1 MTVIDTRIDPVTR
14 AVTVRAMIANEDR
27 VLRPG
32 MLLTVKILT
41 GERMSLVVPESAITE
56 VANDS
61 FVFVAGA
68 DGKVSKQS
76 IKIGARRFG
85 YVEVTEGLKDGDR
98 VITEGSFKIREG
110 MPVRIQDQSG
120 ATGAGKE
127 GGFATENAE
136 AGAPG

>member
-1 MTVIDTRIDPVTR
+1 
-14 AVTVRAMIANEDR
+14 
-27 VLRPG
+27 

-61 FVFVAGA
+61 FVFVAGK

-76 IKIGARRFG
+76 IKVGARRFG

-110 MPVRIQDQSG
+110 MPVRIQEQSG